1 MIITT
6 TSPNDVDQM
15 SLRLLS
21 ETAANIW
28 FQLSEISEEDGAI
41 EEMIAKLLLVQEAT
55 ASKVDALAWIA
66 EHLENEIEIWKTKK
80 QNAASLF
87 DNVIVAK
94 EKQLEGIKA
103 GILALYK
110 QGLISENL
118 LGMERKVSIHQNP
131 PRVEMLV
138 EIDDEEF
145 PEEFKETH
153 VEVKANK
160 KAILDAHKAGVCI
173 DRFAEIKI
181 GSHVRFKNLT
191 SNDRKRG
198 SK

>member
-1 MIITT
+1 MIVTT
-6 TSPNDVDQM
+6 NPNDIEKM

-21 ETAANIW
+21 ETTANIW
-28 FQLSEISEEDGAI
+28 SQLSEVSEEDGAV
-41 EEMIAKLLLVQEAT
+41 EEMIANLFQVQEAT
-55 ASKVDALAWIA
+55 AGKIDALAWVA
-66 EHLENEIEIWKTKK
+66 EHLGNEIEIWKGKK

-87 DNVIVAK
+87 DNVIIAK
-94 EKQLEGIKA
+94 EKQLESIKT
-103 GILALYK
+103 GILALHK

-118 LGMERKVSIHQNP
+118 LGMERKISICQSP

-153 VEVKANK
+153 VEIKANK
-160 KAILDAHKAGVCI
+160 KAILGAYKAGICI
-173 DRFAEIKI
+173 DRFAEIKTA
-181 GSHVRFKNLT
+181 SHVRFKNLT
-191 SNDRKRG
+191 SNDRKCS